1 MGFER
6 PAVMR
11 FDLPFQADA
20 PSLLSD
26 AIGITG
32 LMERRAASHSI
43 DVTILDTPDDRLLRA
58 GVVLA
63 HRVLGGVGDWYLAA
77 PGWVPHLPVERI
89 VPINATAELPQEFTD
104 LTRPLVRRAALGPV
118 AALEC
123 QRVEYLLRGPDGPLG
138 SIRDERVTVRRGGMA
153 TARYREATLTPTD
166 LLDKHQLEHVLAALD
181 AVSATP
187 VAEFPGLRQ
196 RLGPPATGGTDFP
209 PPGPLNRGAT
219 MEAFVTRLFAADLQG
234 LVRAQYRDEEAVAEA
249 IQEFRGHVRGLAS
262 VLDPE
267 WRQTVE
273 SAIEKAATPRQA
285 ALDVTESLVAAVRA
299 PRLGDL
305 SAEPAAK
312 LLLKRAQQGAYILA
326 DRCRSLTTESSDADW
341 RAALTAAEQ
350 VNACGQVAMQLHGK
364 PGTKLLK
371 IITQVTHDLR
381 DCATDIEPPDLGGLT
396 PAEAFECG
404 REMERRNQAVS
415 MARADFVAGWIER
428 VIRIRKLLAKVR
440 R

>member
-32 LMERRAASHSI
+32 LMERRAASHGI
-43 DVTILDTPDDRLLRA
+43 DVTVVDTTDDRLLRA

-77 PGWVPHLPVERI
+77 PGWVPCLPAERI
-89 VPINATAELPQEFTD
+89 VPIGATAELPQEFAD
-104 LTRPLVRRAALGPV
+104 LTRPLGRRALLGPV

-166 LLDKHQLEHVLAALD
+166 LLGKHQLEHVLAALD
-181 AVSATP
+181 AVSANA
-187 VAEFPGLRQ
+187 VAEFPSLQQ

-209 PPGPLNRGAT
+209 NPGPLNREAT
-219 MEAFVTRLFAADLQG
+219 MEAFVTRLFAADLQD
-234 LVRAQYRDEEAVAEA
+234 LVRAQYRDEDAVAEA
-249 IQEFRGHVRGLAS
+249 LREFRGHVRGLAN

-267 WRQTVE
+267 WRQAVE
-273 SAIEKAATPRQA
+273 SAVEKAATPRQA
-285 ALDVTESLVAAVRA
+285 ALDVTDSLVAAVRA
-299 PRLGDL
+299 PRLGDV

-326 DRCRSLTTESSDADW
+326 DRCRSLTADSPGADW
-341 RAALTAAEQ
+341 RAALAAAEQ
-350 VNACGQVAMQLHGK
+350 VHACGLVAVQLHGK
-364 PGTKLLK
+364 PARKLLGV
-371 IITQVTHDLR
+371 VTKVASDLR
-381 DCATDIEPPDLGGLT
+381 ECAASPEVPDLSQLD
-396 PAEAFECG
+396 PQEAFERG
-404 REMERRNQAVS
+404 REMERAHQRV
-415 MARADFVAGWIER
+415 ARARASFVERWPER
-428 VIRIRKLLAKVR
+428 VTRIRRLLAKVR

>member
-32 LMERRAASHSI
+32 LMERRAASHGI
-43 DVTILDTPDDRLLRA
+43 DVTVLDSADDRLLRA

-77 PGWVPHLPVERI
+77 SGWVPHLPAERI
-89 VPINATAELPQEFTD
+89 VPINATAELPQEFAD
-104 LTRPLVRRAALGPV
+104 LTRPLVRRAVLGPV

-153 TARYREATLTPTD
+153 TARYREATLTPTE
-166 LLDKHQLEHVLAALD
+166 LLGRNQLEHVLAALD
-181 AVSATP
+181 AVSATA
-187 VAEFPGLRQ
+187 VDEFPSLQQ

-209 PPGPLNRGAT
+209 NPGPLNREAT
-219 MEAFVTRLFAADLQG
+219 MEAFVTRLFAADLQD
-234 LVRAQYRDEEAVAEA
+234 LVRAQYRDEEAVTEA
-249 IQEFRGHVRGLAS
+249 IQEFRGHVRGLAN

-267 WRQTVE
+267 WRQAVE
-273 SAIEKAATPRQA
+273 SAVEKAATPRQA

-299 PRLGDL
+299 PRLGDV

-326 DRCRSLTTESSDADW
+326 DRCRSLTADSSGTDW
-341 RAALTAAEQ
+341 LAAAEQ
-350 VNACGQVAMQLHGK
+350 VHACGLVAVQLHGK

-371 IITQVTHDLR
+371 TITQITRDLR
-381 DCATDIEPPDLGGLT
+381 DCAADVEPPDLEDLT
-396 PAEAFECG
+396 PAEAFERG
-404 REMERRNQAVS
+404 RETERCHQKLIA
-415 MARADFVAGWIER
+415 ARAGFVADWPER
-428 VIRIRKLLAKVR
+428 VVKIRKLLAKVR